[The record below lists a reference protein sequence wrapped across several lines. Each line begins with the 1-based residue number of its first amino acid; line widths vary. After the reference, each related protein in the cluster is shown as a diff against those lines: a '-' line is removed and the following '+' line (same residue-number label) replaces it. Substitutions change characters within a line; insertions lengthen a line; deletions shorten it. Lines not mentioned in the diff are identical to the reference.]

1 MVEEYPRNLL
11 ELEAKLSTEEACRE
25 YLFRLRWP
33 NGFRCPR
40 CDNASCWPIGEFLY
54 RCTSCRSLTSVTAGT
69 IFQDTHTPLTIWFR
83 AIWWVTTQKNGA
95 SALGLQRILGLKSY
109 ETAWTWLHKFR
120 RTMIRPGREFGVM
133 DTGGKGRGYS
143 WFIFIGPL
151 DLRARVPLADW
162 DKVVEE
168 HQRTQQGNVRIE
180 APDPYPTAGRMSTAL
195 TEPK

>member
-1 MVEEYPRNLL
+1 MGLL
-11 ELEAKLSTEEACRE
+11 YAFEQKGNVM
-25 YLFRLRWP
+25 LRKYALLLVI
-33 NGFRCPR
+33 
-40 CDNASCWPIGEFLY
+40 ASCAVGLPAKSNRHPHYTFVLPDGYIGWVQIIFNDPQAEHLTWRKNTYEINVPESGVPRTSDIRVEDVRAKDEFYY
-54 RCTSCRSLTSVTAGT
+54 RVLLPDGNVKLNPVPSDYVLSG
-69 IFQDTHTPLTIWFR
+69 FNH
-83 AIWWVTTQKNGA
+83 G
-95 SALGLQRILGLKSY
+95 G
-109 ETAWTWLHKFR
+109 
-120 RTMIRPGREFGVM
+120 FGVM